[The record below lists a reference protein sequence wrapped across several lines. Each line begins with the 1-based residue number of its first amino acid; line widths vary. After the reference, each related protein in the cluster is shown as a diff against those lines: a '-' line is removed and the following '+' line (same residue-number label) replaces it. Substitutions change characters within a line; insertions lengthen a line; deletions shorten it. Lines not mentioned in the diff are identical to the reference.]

1 MQNAGLWDRADTD
14 PADKMD
20 MADQVG
26 LTAPALALAPDLDPA
41 APAA

>member
-26 LTAPALALAPDLDPA
+26 LTAPALAPDLDPA